1 MIFAQRRNTAFIGHA
16 AHLFPGA
23 VFRLRRCVFCG
34 KQRFWRCSR
43 ARWRASTP
51 RSPRRSASTSN
62 AMGNDAQR
70 EQLRKLNG
78 ESCNRGGS
86 EDALRI
92 TLGKR
97 TSECSYRTPVIGRD
111 LEIAAT
117 ARLLSG
123 TPKALR
129 KKAFLAVD
137 LRAGEQGAH
146 YQLAVYPLQRKAQ
159 LRTTLPDGSTRY
171 LKIAKGVGAIKG
183 INEPN
188 ELAAASLQCHQR
200 PGQRLLSPARL
211 RRQRTRR
218 RRDRRR
224 GRRPPGSRLLDFA
237 RGLEVSQ
244 GPGRELRRRRRPGP
258 EPVRIGRNNLPR
270 VDDHDRATP
279 SGRSGIRAGR

>member
-1 MIFAQRRNTAFIGHA
+1 MRILRKA
-16 AHLFPGA
+16 AVLAVLAGA
-23 VFRLRRCVFCG
+23 LG
-34 KQRFWRCSR
+34 
-43 ARWRASTP
+43 ASTAAIAAP
-51 RSPRRSASTSN
+51 VGVYSN

-70 EQLRKLNG
+70 EQLRKLSG
-78 ESCNRGGS
+78 ESCSRGGS

-159 LRTTLPDGSTRY
+159 LRTTLPGGSTKY
-171 LKIAKGVGAIKG
+171 LKISKDVGAIKG

-188 ELAAASLQCHQR
+188 EL
-200 PGQRLLSPARL
+200 RL
-211 RRQRTRR
+211 RAFNFTSGPDKGSCHLLAFVGNELVADVTEKAAGDLQ
-218 RRDRRR
+218 
-224 GRRPPGSRLLDFA
+224 GRASSISLGASKSAKGLVGSFDD
-237 RGLEVSQ
+237 VV
-244 GPGRELRRRRRPGP
+244 
-258 EPVRIGRNNLPR
+258 VRVPNPYE
-270 VDDHDRATP
+270 
-279 SGRSGIRAGR
+279 

>member
-1 MIFAQRRNTAFIGHA
+1 MHILRKA
-16 AHLFPGA
+16 AVLA
-23 VFRLRRCVFCG
+23 VLAG
-34 KQRFWRCSR
+34 TLG
-43 ARWRASTP
+43 ASTAAIAAP
-51 RSPRRSASTSN
+51 VGVYSN
-62 AMGNDAQR
+62 AMGNEAQR

-78 ESCNRGGS
+78 ENCARGGS

-171 LKIAKGVGAIKG
+171 LKISKGVGAIKG

-188 ELAAASLQCHQR
+188 EL
-200 PGQRLLSPARL
+200 RL
-211 RRQRTRR
+211 RAFNVTSGPDKGSCHLLAFVGNELVADVTEEAAGDLQ
-218 RRDRRR
+218 
-224 GRRPPGSRLLDFA
+224 GRASSISLGASKSAKGLVGSFDD
-237 RGLEVSQ
+237 VV
-244 GPGRELRRRRRPGP
+244 
-258 EPVRIGRNNLPR
+258 VRVPNPYE
-270 VDDHDRATP
+270 
-279 SGRSGIRAGR
+279 

>member
-1 MIFAQRRNTAFIGHA
+1 MGFCQKAAVLAVLAGALGATTAAMA
-16 AHLFPGA
+16 APVG
-23 VFRLRRCVFCG
+23 VY
-34 KQRFWRCSR
+34 Q
-43 ARWRASTP
+43 
-51 RSPRRSASTSN
+51 N

-70 EQLRKLNG
+70 EQLKKLNG
-78 ESCNRGGS
+78 ESCSRGGS

-129 KKAFLAVD
+129 KKAFVAVD

-159 LRTTLPDGSTRY
+159 LRRTLPDGSIRY
-171 LKIAKGVGAIKG
+171 LEIAKGVDAIKG

-188 ELAAASLQCHQR
+188 EL
-200 PGQRLLSPARL
+200 RL
-211 RRQRTRR
+211 RAFNVTSGP
-218 RRDRRR
+218 DK
-224 GRRPPGSRLLDFA
+224 GSCHLLAF
-237 RGLEVSQ
+237 V
-244 GPGRELRRRRRPGP
+244 GRELVADVTEDGAGELQGRASSISLGAAKSAKGLIGSFDDVV
-258 EPVRIGRNNLPR
+258 VRVPNPFE
-270 VDDHDRATP
+270 
-279 SGRSGIRAGR
+279 